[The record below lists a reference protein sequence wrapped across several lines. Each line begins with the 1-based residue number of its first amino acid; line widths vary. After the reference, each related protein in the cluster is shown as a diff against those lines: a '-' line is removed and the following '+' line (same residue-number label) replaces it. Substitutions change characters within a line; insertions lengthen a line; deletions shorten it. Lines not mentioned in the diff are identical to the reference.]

1 MNTPNSMAK
10 TVGNEYLDQGHQAHF
25 VGGGEAAFPYSAEEL
40 QRLAEKQVLSATD
53 HKCLDEILSSLKAE
67 GKLPYT
73 WTPQEQYFIAHNDQD
88 RLVPYLI
95 YRFKFR
101 VLPERHEVADLPVHL
116 LIEPCSVCNLRCVMC
131 FQTDKSFTRKPFM
144 GQMDIGLY
152 REIIDQAIEGGVG
165 AISIGS
171 RGEPLIH
178 PKIGEMLRYASG
190 RKTIFD
196 LKLITNATKLGE
208 AECHHILSSDVNL
221 VALSIDA
228 YDKATYEDIRVRGN
242 FDTVLSNVRRLR
254 EIRDRDY
261 PNSKVELRV
270 SGVRVREDQNEED
283 FSAFWSKICD
293 TTVMVRL
300 SRRWNTYENPVDSTI
315 VHPCAFLWNRLY
327 IWHDGTC
334 NPCDE
339 DYKSMLTPGN
349 VNEKT
354 IREIWGGEA
363 MKKMR
368 SEHLNK
374 NRGMFMPCDRCGV

>member
-1 MNTPNSMAK
+1 M
-10 TVGNEYLDQGHQAHF
+10 
-25 VGGGEAAFPYSAEEL
+25 
-40 QRLAEKQVLSATD
+40 
-53 HKCLDEILSSLKAE
+53 
-67 GKLPYT
+67 
-73 WTPQEQYFIAHNDQD
+73 
-88 RLVPYLI
+88 
-95 YRFKFR
+95 
-101 VLPERHEVADLPVHL
+101 
-116 LIEPCSVCNLRCVMC
+116 
-131 FQTDKSFTRKPFM
+131 
-144 GQMDIGLY
+144 
-152 REIIDQAIEGGVG
+152 G

-283 FSAFWSKICD
+283 FSAFWSEICD

-327 IWHDGTC
+327 IWHDGAC

-354 IREIWGGEA
+354 IREIWGGDA
-363 MKKMR
+363 MNKMR
-368 SEHLNK
+368 REHLNE
-374 NRGMFMPCDRCGV
+374 NRGIFMPCNRCGV